1 MLSKNPEFK
10 AGYVMLMGPP
20 NAGKS
25 TLLNQIL
32 DFRLS
37 IVTAKP
43 QTTRKN
49 VLGILNGGDYQII
62 FIDTPGLI
70 VPKYALQS
78 MLMRYIERSMQDA
91 DMIVYLVDVTSVLN
105 NVGIQIL
112 TKDKPIILALNKID
126 LIDRRNILSLIDQYR
141 KIFNFSA
148 YIPVSALKKDGLLDL
163 LDEVV
168 NRLPVHPPF
177 FPRDYLTDEPERF
190 FVSEI
195 IREKI
200 FELYSQE
207 IPYACHVSI
216 EEFEEKK
223 GVKDYIRAVIFVDQL
238 SRKGILIGK
247 NGLALRKVGE
257 LARQDIE
264 KFLGRPVYLELYV
277 KVISDWR
284 KNSSKLKSLGY

>member
-1 MLSKNPEFK
+1 MLTKNPEFK

-37 IVTAKP
+37 IVTTKP

-91 DMIVYLVDVTSVLN
+91 DMIVYLVDVTSVIN

-112 TKDKPIILALNKID
+112 TTDKPIILALNKID
-126 LIDRRNILSLIDQYR
+126 LIDKKNILSLIDQYR

-148 YIPVSALKKDGLLDL
+148 YIPISALKKDGLQDL
-163 LDEVV
+163 LKEVA

-177 FPRDYLTDEPERF
+177 FPPDYLTDEPERF

-200 FELYSQE
+200 FKLYNQE

-216 EEFEEKK
+216 EEFTEKK
-223 GVKDYIRAVIFVDQL
+223 GIKDYIRAIIFVDQL

-247 NGLALRKVGE
+247 NGQALRKVGE

-264 KFLGRPVYLELYV
+264 KFLGRSVYLELYV

-284 KNSSKLKSLGY
+284 KNSSKLKRLGY

>member
-1 MLSKNPEFK
+1 MLNKNPDFK
-10 AGYVMLMGPP
+10 AGYVMLLGPP

-37 IVTAKP
+37 IVTTKP

-49 VLGILNGGDYQII
+49 VLGILNGGAYQVIL
-62 FIDTPGLI
+62 IDTPGLI

-78 MLMRYIERSMQDA
+78 MLMRYIERSLQDA
-91 DMIVYLVDVTSVLN
+91 DMIIYLVDVTSAIGS
-105 NVGIQIL
+105 VGIQLL
-112 TKDKPIILALNKID
+112 TADKPVILALNKID
-126 LIDRRNILSLIDQYR
+126 LIDKRNILSLIDQYR

-148 YIPVSALKKDGLLDL
+148 YVPVSALKKNGLQDL
-163 LDEVV
+163 LEEVV

-177 FPRDYLTDEPERF
+177 FPPDYLTDEPERF

-216 EEFEEKK
+216 EEFIEKK
-223 GVKDYIRAVIFVDQL
+223 GAKDYIRAVIFVDQL

-247 NGLALRKVGE
+247 NGRALRTVGE
-257 LARQDIE
+257 QARQDIE

-284 KNSSKLKSLGY
+284 KNSLKLKSLGY

>member
-1 MLSKNPEFK
+1 MLNKNPDFK
-10 AGYVMLMGPP
+10 AGYVMLLGPP

-37 IVTAKP
+37 IVTTKP

-49 VLGILNGGDYQII
+49 VLGILNGGAYQVIL
-62 FIDTPGLI
+62 IDTPGLI

-78 MLMRYIERSMQDA
+78 MLMRYIERSLQDA
-91 DMIVYLVDVTSVLN
+91 DMIIYLVDVTSAIGS
-105 NVGIQIL
+105 VGIQLL
-112 TKDKPIILALNKID
+112 TADKPVILVLNKID
-126 LIDRRNILSLIDQYR
+126 LIDKRNILSLIDQYR

-148 YIPVSALKKDGLLDL
+148 YVPVSALKKNGLQDL
-163 LDEVV
+163 LEEVV

-177 FPRDYLTDEPERF
+177 FPPDYLTDEPERF

-216 EEFEEKK
+216 EEFIEKK
-223 GVKDYIRAVIFVDQL
+223 GAKDYIRAVIFVDQL

-247 NGLALRKVGE
+247 NGRALRTVGE
-257 LARQDIE
+257 QARQDIE

-284 KNSSKLKSLGY
+284 KNSLKLKSLGY

>member
-1 MLSKNPEFK
+1 MLNKNPDFK
-10 AGYVMLMGPP
+10 AGYVMLLGPP

-37 IVTAKP
+37 IVTTKP

-49 VLGILNGGDYQII
+49 VLGILNGGAYQVIL
-62 FIDTPGLI
+62 IDTPGLI

-78 MLMRYIERSMQDA
+78 MLMRYIERSLQDA
-91 DMIVYLVDVTSVLN
+91 DMIIYLVDVTSAIGS
-105 NVGIQIL
+105 VGIQL
-112 TKDKPIILALNKID
+112 LRADKPVILALNKID
-126 LIDRRNILSLIDQYR
+126 LIDKRNILSLIDQYR

-148 YIPVSALKKDGLLDL
+148 YVPVSALKKNGLQDL
-163 LDEVV
+163 LEEVV

-177 FPRDYLTDEPERF
+177 FPPDYLTDEPERF

-216 EEFEEKK
+216 EEFIEKK
-223 GVKDYIRAVIFVDQL
+223 GAKDYIRAVIFVDQL

-247 NGLALRKVGE
+247 NGRALRKVGE
-257 LARQDIE
+257 QARQDIE
-264 KFLGRPVYLELYV
+264 KFLGRPLYLELYV

-284 KNSSKLKSLGY
+284 KNSLKLKSLGY

>member
-1 MLSKNPEFK
+1 MLNKNPDFK
-10 AGYVMLMGPP
+10 AGYVMLLGPP

-37 IVTAKP
+37 IVTTKP

-49 VLGILNGGDYQII
+49 VLGILNGGAYQVIL
-62 FIDTPGLI
+62 IDTPGLI

-78 MLMRYIERSMQDA
+78 MLMRYIERSLQDA
-91 DMIVYLVDVTSVLN
+91 DMIIFLVDVTSAISS
-105 NVGIQIL
+105 VGIQL
-112 TKDKPIILALNKID
+112 LRADKPVILALNKID
-126 LIDRRNILSLIDQYR
+126 LIDKRNILSLIDQYR

-148 YIPVSALKKDGLLDL
+148 YVPVSALKKNGLQDL
-163 LDEVV
+163 LEEVV

-177 FPRDYLTDEPERF
+177 FPPDYLTDEPERF

-216 EEFEEKK
+216 EEFTEKK
-223 GVKDYIRAVIFVDQL
+223 GAKDYIRAVIFVDQL

-247 NGLALRKVGE
+247 NGQALRKVGE
-257 LARQDIE
+257 QARQDIE

-284 KNSSKLKSLGY
+284 KNSLKLKSLGY